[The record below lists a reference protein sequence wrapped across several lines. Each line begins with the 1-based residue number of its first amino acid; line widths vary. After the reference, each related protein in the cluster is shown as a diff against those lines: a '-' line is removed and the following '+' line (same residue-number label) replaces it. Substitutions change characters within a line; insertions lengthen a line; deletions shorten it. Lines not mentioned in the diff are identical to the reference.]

1 MTVEAPSRIRKPS
14 QAAASVA
21 PVPAAPTT
29 SQQTI
34 HPELA
39 EPRSPWPASS
49 QFYPHWEEFASFP
62 NHWEGYVLAGLL
74 RNEDVPARV
83 ISLWPVFNS
92 GFSAVLVPRESFHR
106 ARWVLSWPAPSEAEL
121 LFLATG
127 DLEPGQES
135 QDGSV

>member
-1 MTVEAPSRIRKPS
+1 MAP
-14 QAAASVA
+14 A
-21 PVPAAPTT
+21 PAPPTT

-39 EPRSPWPASS
+39 APQSPWQESS
-49 QFYPHWEEFASFP
+49 QLYAHWEEFASFP

-83 ISLWPVFNS
+83 IFLWPAFNS
-92 GFSAVLVPRESFHR
+92 GFSAVFVPRELIHR
-106 ARWVLSWPAPSEAEL
+106 ARWVLSWPVASDAEL

-127 DLEPGQES
+127 ELKS
-135 QDGSV
+135 